1 MARRGALVCAAVAA
15 WSLTLVA
22 QAADLLVPSQ
32 YSTIQAAI
40 NASVAGDR
48 VLVAQGTY
56 VERINLGGKAITLK
70 SVSGAAVTSLTPG
83 SAAGAIVTFA
93 TNETANCVMDG
104 FTITGATNGSGIAI
118 VTASPTIRNCVIA
131 QNVHSAANGAGV
143 SFTGS
148 GGTPTFTDCFFY
160 GNYASGREGGA
171 ISSTAS
177 AGLLS
182 CVRCTFRQNEVVQAA
197 YGGAVHAT
205 GAATSFSFCTFD
217 RNTITRLHAD
227 NRGGAIYTTSA
238 CTLSDCQFV
247 ENAVVTTS
255 DTGCGGNILAIGGA
269 IFSSA
274 ALSATRVAF
283 TSNRAQSDR
292 RLCAAGLARGGA
304 IALESSAAAQ
314 FIDCTFASN
323 RALNPSTSCDG
334 GRDARGGGLWV
345 SGGSD
350 PIFLRC
356 AFNGNRAENCTAGQ
370 YGGTIFYENGSEGQV
385 LDCTV
390 SNGYAGLEGGGF
402 YIAGGAG
409 PNIQRTTFSN
419 CSTGATGSGGALYIA
434 PSAVLTL
441 VTDCRFT
448 NCTAGNGGAVWVS
461 NARPRFD
468 RCAFDHNTSA
478 AGSAIRSV
486 GTGPLNI
493 PTVCF
498 SNFCSNSG
506 ASTNWL
512 LGSYADPH
520 PSPSNSFSADCGD
533 DCNANGVLDSVE
545 LASGIATDCNLNG
558 LPDDCDADCDG
569 DGLPDDCELA
579 AGEADCN
586 LNSVPDSCDIA
597 LNPALDGDRDGIPD
611 SCQLDFTGLVTEI
624 VPVTASGTGLP
635 TGAVCWRVYAQFSA
649 PDATV
654 LGIYGDSTDP
664 LSISAAGG
672 FWQSSDRQAGDLPTG
687 IPCSDAPA
695 SLLYDSY
702 LTIGA
707 ECADGTPLAQIGID
721 FTNFAA
727 GSVGLADATN
737 GGILY
742 VTANGRA
749 AGPDGRVLLMQLTTN
764 TGVQPIGQFNLVGEE
779 SPASGGAEW
788 HAMRLTIPG
797 PVLVDC
803 NTNGQ
808 HDVLEIAAGLVTD
821 CDLNGVPD
829 ACQSASATSDCDG
842 DGTSDFCEFAAGSS
856 DGNNN
861 GTPDECE
868 CVGDV
873 NGDGAV
879 NVEDI
884 IDVIVS
890 WGDIVKG
897 GPDLDGSG
905 VVDGVDLALV
915 LDNWGTCVPP
925 APPGSV

>member
-1 MARRGALVCAAVAA
+1 
-15 WSLTLVA
+15 LVA

-32 YSTIQAAI
+32 YSTIQSAI

-56 VERINLGGKAITLK
+56 IERINLGGKAITLQ
-70 SVSGAAVTSLTPG
+70 SVSGAAVTTLTPG
-83 SAAGAIVTFA
+83 SAAGAIVTCA
-93 TNETANCVMDG
+93 TSETASCVIDG
-104 FTITGATNGSGIAI
+104 FTITGATNGPGIAI

-177 AGLLS
+177 TGLLS
-182 CVRCTFRQNEVVQAA
+182 CVRCTFRQNEVVQGS

-217 RNTITRLHAD
+217 RNTITRLNAD

-247 ENAVVTTS
+247 ENAVVTAS
-255 DTGCGGNILAIGGA
+255 DTGCGGNILATGGA
-269 IFSSA
+269 VFSSA

-292 RLCAAGLARGGA
+292 RNCATGAARGGA
-304 IALESSAAAQ
+304 VALESPAAAQ
-314 FIDCTFASN
+314 FVDCTFASN

-350 PIFLRC
+350 PIFSRC

-419 CSTGATGSGGALYIA
+419 CSTGATGSGGALFIA

-448 NCTAGNGGAVWVS
+448 NCTAGNGGAVWVN

-468 RCAFDHNTSA
+468 RCAFDHNTAA

-506 ASTNWL
+506 ASANWI

-545 LASGIATDCNLNG
+545 LASGIATDCNQNG
-558 LPDDCDADCDG
+558 LPDDCDGDCDG

-579 AGEADCN
+579 AGDPDCN
-586 LNSVPDSCDIA
+586 RNSVPDSCDIA
-597 LNPALDGDRDGIPD
+597 LNPTLDGDRDGIPD

-664 LSISAAGG
+664 LTISAAGG
-672 FWQSSDRQAGDLPTG
+672 FWQSSDGEAGDLPTG

-788 HAMRLTIPG
+788 HAMRLTIPD

-808 HDVLEIAAGLVTD
+808 HDVLEIAAGIVTD

-829 ACQSASATSDCDG
+829 ACQSASATTDCDG
-842 DGTSDFCEFAAGSS
+842 DGTSDFCEFAAGSF

-884 IDVIVS
+884 IDVIVA
-890 WGDIVKG
+890 WGDVVSG

-905 VVDGVDLALV
+905 VVDSGDLSLV
-915 LDNWGTCVPP
+915 LNNWGTCVPP
-925 APPGSV
+925 PPPGSA